1 MLYGATVLS
10 QARKDARQLGDD
22 NTALQKQLQAA
33 QRAARDM
40 VALLYERSAGKEG
53 MCSEELNELLNA
65 PDSDLPLDEL
75 LQSLIAL
82 LRHSA

>member
-1 MLYGATVLS
+1 MW

-22 NTALQKQLQAA
+22 NTTLQKQLQAA

-40 VALLYERSAGKEG
+40 VALLYERWAGKEG
-53 MCSEELNELLNA
+53 RCSVELTELLNA
-65 PDSDLPLDEL
+65 PDSDLPLDQL
-75 LQSLIAL
+75 LQSLTAL